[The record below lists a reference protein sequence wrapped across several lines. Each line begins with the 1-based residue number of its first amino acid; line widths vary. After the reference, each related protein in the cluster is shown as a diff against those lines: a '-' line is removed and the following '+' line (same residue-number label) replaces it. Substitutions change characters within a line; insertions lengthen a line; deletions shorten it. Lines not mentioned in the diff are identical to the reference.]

1 MISSFFSKTKP
12 INYIIVLTLLLVFYC
27 VARFF
32 GQNVLFTLGL
42 VGTNIGIV
50 ALLFFTIFLVN
61 FIVKRNKIT
70 QTNSFTVL
78 FYVLL
83 CLFFPASLIDTN
95 GIFCSFFIVLA
106 TRKILSLK
114 SLKEIKYKIFD
125 ASMWII
131 IASLFYD
138 WALLYLIWVFIAIYI
153 YEPKNIR
160 NWFLPL
166 SAFVTVALTTSAVLA
181 IFGRLNFILDHY
193 VFTLKLDADM
203 FKEWSKSS
211 ATIVYLIVVIIVG
224 VISSIKLG
232 KSGVGRLASMRLVAI
247 SFTIGIFITLFET
260 NLGYFP
266 IMITFFPAAVFLT
279 NYIEILRKP
288 RFKELNLFVAIL
300 VPITVFIFKVLLK

>member
-12 INYIIVLTLLLVFYC
+12 INYIIVLTLLLVFFGM
-27 VARFF
+27 ARFL
-32 GQNVLFTLGL
+32 GGNVLFSLEL
-42 VGTNIGIV
+42 IGINV
-50 ALLFFTIFLVN
+50 GVVLVLFFTIFLVN

-70 QTNSFTVL
+70 QVNSFAVL
-78 FYVLL
+78 FYALL
-83 CLFFPASLIDTN
+83 CVFFPASLTDTN

-166 SAFVTVALTTSAVLA
+166 SAFVAVSLIVSAVLA
-181 IFGRLNFILDHY
+181 AMGNLNFIVEHY
-193 VFTLKLDADM
+193 IFTLKLDADM

-224 VISSIKLG
+224 VISSIKIG
-232 KSGVGRLASMRLVAI
+232 KIGVGRLASMRLVAI

-288 RFKELNLFVAIL
+288 RFKELNLFIAIL
-300 VPITVFIFKVLLK
+300 VPITVFVFKVLLK

>member
-1 MISSFFSKTKP
+1 MISSFFGKTKP
-12 INYIIVLTLLLVFYC
+12 INYIIVLTLLLVFYGT
-27 VARFF
+27 VRFF
-32 GQNVLFTLGL
+32 GENTLFTLGL
-42 VGTNIGIV
+42 VASNIGIV
-50 ALLFFTIFLVN
+50 AVLFFTIFLVN

-70 QTNSFTVL
+70 KANSFAVL
-78 FYVLL
+78 FYGLL
-83 CLFFPASLIDTN
+83 CVFFPASLTDTN

-131 IASLFYD
+131 VASLFYD
-138 WALLYLIWVFIAIYI
+138 WALLYLVWVYIAIYI

-166 SAFVTVALTTSAVLA
+166 SALVTVALITSAVFAVLGK
-181 IFGRLNFILDHY
+181 FNFVLQHY
-193 VFTLKLDADM
+193 VFTLNINADM
-203 FKEWSKSS
+203 FREWSKSS

-224 VISSIKLG
+224 VVSSVKLG
-232 KSGVGRLASMRLVAI
+232 KSGVGRLASMRLVAV
-247 SFTIGIFITLFET
+247 SFTVGIFITLFET
-260 NLGYFP
+260 SLGYFP

-288 RFKELNLFVAIL
+288 RFKELNLFIAIV
-300 VPITVFIFKVLLK
+300 VPITVFVFKVILK